1 MTNLQMRRAVW
12 TGFLLFVLIAAL
24 IAAAGCQL
32 QRADA
37 SGSKKVL
44 TTFTVL
50 ADMARNVAGDKLEV
64 ESIIKPGAEI
74 HQYEPT
80 PSDIKRTAG
89 VGLILDNGLGL
100 EAWFQQFLDEGNGA
114 KHVTV
119 SDGIEPINIAH
130 GDYEGKP
137 NPHAWMSPT
146 VAITY
151 VKNIRDAFIDYDS
164 GNAKTYRANAA
175 AYISKLQGVSRY
187 LSAELAKL
195 PANERS
201 LVSCEGAFS
210 YLARDAGL
218 REEYLWPVNSDEQ
231 GTPQQQAVVVTY
243 VKDERVPAVFCE
255 STVNTKIQKQV
266 ADETGAQY
274 GGTLY
279 VDSLS
284 DSEGPVPTYL
294 DLLRYDARTVVRGLT
309 TS

>member
-12 TGFLLFVLIAAL
+12 TCFLLFVVIAAL
-24 IAAAGCQL
+24 VAAAGCQL

-89 VGLILDNGLGL
+89 VGLILDNGFGL
-100 EAWFQQFLDEGNGA
+100 ESWFQQFIDEGNGA

-119 SDGIEPINIAH
+119 SDGIEPIDITH

-151 VKNIRDAFIDYDS
+151 VNNIRDAFIDYDPR
-164 GNAKTYRANAA
+164 NAKTYRANAA
-175 AYISKLQGVSRY
+175 AYISKLDGVTRY
-187 LSAELAKL
+187 LRTELAKL
-195 PANERS
+195 PANHRA
-201 LVSCEGAFS
+201 LVTCEGAFS
-210 YLARDAGL
+210 YLTRDADIE
-218 REEYLWPVNSDEQ
+218 EEYLWPVNSDEQ
-231 GTPQQQAVVVTY
+231 GTPQQQADVITFV
-243 VKDERVPAVFCE
+243 EEQQVPAVFCE
-255 STVNTKIQKQV
+255 STVNTKIQHQV
-266 ADETGAQY
+266 ADETGARY

-284 DSEGPVPTYL
+284 DSDGPVPTYL
-294 DLLRYDARTVVRGLT
+294 DLLRHDARTIVRGL
-309 TS
+309 SS